1 MIMSTPFVPVTS
13 ARFLTT
19 YSGLELAK
27 VDRHLLNPQ
36 LHLPPMPPPIFLVLE
51 DITWKGTNPPL
62 FTLKFNG
69 ELVKLIRDNPTM
81 PSDKCII

>member
-1 MIMSTPFVPVTS
+1 MTMSTPLVPITL

-19 YSGLELAK
+19 SCGLELAK
-27 VDRHLLNPQ
+27 VDRNLLNPQ
-36 LHLPPMPPPIFLVLE
+36 PHLSPMPHIFLVLE

-69 ELVKLIRDNPTM
+69 ELVKLLRDNPTM